1 MLPFC
6 SRCGFHICRTAA
18 AFLSKDRPQEAIE
31 KVFVPY
37 KPETG
42 AIRVQVIAA
51 SSPKSGVEYI
61 EKFLADHASEI
72 QERQAAISRGDA
84 TESYLLLLT
93 PAWAMKFL
101 DVDGAKAK
109 LEEVLAEAIE
119 HETTPED
126 DYWRLLDYYLC
137 GRAPAQNFLMRKV
150 LEHEAVSRDLIC
162 VLLRRGVAENKAF
175 VELGDATVNGCA
187 QKCRAIKE
195 ILESDDSSPREKIE
209 AVSRIVSVGD
219 VDTLLADFERFPIGR
234 QTSDE
239 DRAPFERRLTSAVQ
253 LTTIV
258 GSKGL
263 SADHVIVLG
272 CDNANLRHT
281 TRNAFFVAL
290 TRARESLSLLACI
303 GGGGAKLLHEF
314 VAGLPDD
321 HARGS
326 MWKAGGVEDVYPSIG
341 DLQDH
346 LGKIQYAKE
355 LSAKRARARRAGR

>member
-1 MLPFC
+1 
-6 SRCGFHICRTAA
+6 
-18 AFLSKDRPQEAIE
+18 
-31 KVFVPY
+31 
-37 KPETG
+37 
-42 AIRVQVIAA
+42 
-51 SSPKSGVEYI
+51 
-61 EKFLADHASEI
+61 
-72 QERQAAISRGDA
+72 
-84 TESYLLLLT
+84 
-93 PAWAMKFL
+93 
-101 DVDGAKAK
+101 
-109 LEEVLAEAIE
+109 
-119 HETTPED
+119 
-126 DYWRLLDYYLC
+126 
-137 GRAPAQNFLMRKV
+137 
-150 LEHEAVSRDLIC
+150 
-162 VLLRRGVAENKAF
+162 
-175 VELGDATVNGCA
+175 VNGCA
-187 QKCRAIKE
+187 QKCRAVKE

-281 TRNAFFVAL
+281 TRNAFFVAF
-290 TRARESLSLLACI
+290 TRARESLSLLACT

-314 VAGLPDD
+314 VTGVPDD
-321 HARGS
+321 HARGF

-341 DLQDH
+341 DLQNH